1 VTQVLSFLPTRIEE
15 LKTTRRKEKESMID
29 RPILDLESFVLLM
42 FATMVGYL
50 VTTLSYESGMSFSQ
64 ALLTGGGSAGAALL
78 WARTV
83 IKPPKRG

>member
-1 VTQVLSFLPTRIEE
+1 MLSFLPTRIEE

>member
-1 VTQVLSFLPTRIEE
+1 MLVFLPTRIEE
-15 LKTTRRKEKESMID
+15 ESKTTHRKEKDSMID

-50 VTTLSYESGMSFSQ
+50 VTTLSYESGMSLSQ

>member
-1 VTQVLSFLPTRIEE
+1 MID
-15 LKTTRRKEKESMID
+15 RKEKENMID
-29 RPILDLESFVLLM
+29 HPILDLESFVLLM